1 MRKSW
6 PQQNAY
12 FFEIEVKHNQFT
24 FVKLSFVLIVDDC
37 HQEDRI
43 DVKKLG
49 CSIVCEPFKIVV
61 DDLRKYLIEDVSA
74 LNAFNVEKL

>member
-1 MRKSW
+1 VRKSW

-24 FVKLSFVLIVDDC
+24 FVKLSFVFIVDDC

-43 DVKKLG
+43 DVK
-49 CSIVCEPFKIVV
+49 
-61 DDLRKYLIEDVSA
+61 
-74 LNAFNVEKL
+74 